1 MSSSRRIA
9 WMVGTWIFILVIY
22 SAVSLSLKRGSESLS
37 TFGNLVQ
44 CILPLL
50 ANAGLLLNSGTPH
63 WRRNIFWML
72 LAMSCTLWM
81 IGQFEWTYYE
91 VYLHK
96 PLPEMYA
103 GDILFFLRGIPMMA
117 AIALRPHLKRV
128 EIQLRFGYLDFVLL
142 LIWWTFLY
150 AYVVLPWL
158 YATPT
163 LSQYNHTFNL
173 LTNIQNIVI
182 VAGWAILWLQSSGAW
197 RIVYANLFG
206 ASAIYMLSSLTINV
220 AIEKHTYYTGSLYDL
235 SLLSAFLWLALAGVL
250 AHQNQNKLDAPLEN
264 AYDTD
269 GDASR
274 EENIWPA
281 RLAMAAVISL
291 PVFAIYTLR
300 FSHDDPAVR
309 DFRLMATLIA
319 SVPLAL
325 LIFVR
330 THLADRDRSQL
341 LSQSEMSV
349 ENLKR
354 LQAQIVQSEKL
365 VSLGQLAAGA
375 AHEINNP
382 LAAILGFSDLL
393 ADDPTIPEK
402 ARATASK
409 IRDQARRTK
418 TLVGNLLSFAR
429 QVPAERTLL
438 DINTVVNNA
447 VQLRALDL
455 RSGTTRI
462 ELQLESVLPGVRGD
476 GNQLMQVFFNIIS
489 NALEA
494 MEAANGGVLTIKTI
508 RDRAN
513 VVILFS
519 DTGPGLKDPQ
529 RVFDPFYTTKP
540 VGKGTG
546 LGLSIC
552 FGIVQE
558 HGGKIL
564 SYNRQEG
571 GAVFRVELPAV
582 LAVLPA
588 KELQLITA
596 STARQKPS

>member
-9 WMVGTWIFILVIY
+9 WMVGTWIFVLVVY

-50 ANAGLLLNSGTPH
+50 ANAGLLLNAGTPH

-91 VYLHK
+91 VYLRK
-96 PLPEMYA
+96 PLPEMYP

-117 AIALRPHLKRV
+117 AIALRPHLKRG

-150 AYVVLPWL
+150 TYVVLPWL

-163 LSQYNHTFNL
+163 LGQYNHTFNL
-173 LTNIQNIVI
+173 VTDIQNMVI
-182 VAGWAILWLQSSGAW
+182 VVGWAMLWLQSSGAW
-197 RIVYANLFG
+197 RIVYGNLFG
-206 ASAIYMLSSLTINV
+206 TSAIYMLSSLTINV
-220 AIEKHTYYTGSLYDL
+220 AIDKHTYYTGSLYDL
-235 SLLSAFLWLALAGVL
+235 SLLSSFLWLALAGVL
-250 AHQNQNKLDAPLEN
+250 AYQNQDRLDAPLEN
-264 AYDTD
+264 SFDTD
-269 GDASR
+269 GDANR

-291 PVFAIYTLR
+291 PIFAIYTLR

-309 DFRLMATLIA
+309 DFRLLATLIA

-325 LIFVR
+325 LIFAR
-330 THLADRDRSQL
+330 THLADRDRSRL
-341 LSQSEMSV
+341 LAQSEMSI

-393 ADDPTIPEK
+393 ADDPTVPDK

-438 DINTVVNNA
+438 DLNTVVTNA

-455 RSGTTRI
+455 RNSGTKI
-462 ELQLESVLPGVRGD
+462 EMKLESVLPGVRGD
-476 GNQLMQVFFNIIS
+476 GNQLMQVFFNIVS
-489 NALEA
+489 NAVDA
-494 MEAANGGVLTIKTI
+494 MESHNGGGTLTIKTM

-513 VVILFS
+513 VAILFS
-519 DTGPGLKDPQ
+519 DTGPGLKEPH

-540 VGKGTG
+540 IGKGTG

-558 HGGKIL
+558 HAGKIL
-564 SYNRQEG
+564 CYNSQTG

-582 LAVLPA
+582 LAALPSRDPQA
-588 KELQLITA
+588 VPTA
-596 STARQKPS
+596 AVKSP

>member
-9 WMVGTWIFILVIY
+9 WMLGTWILILVIY
-22 SAVSLSLKRGSESLS
+22 SAVSLLLRRGSDSLS
-37 TFGNLVQ
+37 AFGNIVQ
-44 CILPLL
+44 CLVPLF
-50 ANAGLLLNSGTPH
+50 ANAGLLLNAGTPH

-91 VYLHK
+91 VYLHR
-96 PLPEMYA
+96 PLPEMYP

-117 AIALRPHLKRV
+117 AIALRPHRKRG
-128 EIQLRFGYLDFVLL
+128 EIQLRFGYVDFVLL

-150 AYVVLPWL
+150 VFVVLPWL
-158 YATPT
+158 YAAPS
-163 LSQYNHTFNL
+163 LGQYNDTFNL
-173 LTNIQNIVI
+173 ITNIQNMVI
-182 VAGWAILWLQSSGAW
+182 VVGWAILWLQSSRAW
-197 RIVYANLFG
+197 RVVYANLFG
-206 ASAIYMLSSLTINV
+206 ASTVYMFSSLFINV
-220 AIEKHTYYTGSLYDL
+220 AIDGHKYYTGSLYDL
-235 SLLSAFLWLALAGVL
+235 WLLSTFFWFAFAGVT
-250 AHQNQNKLDAPLEN
+250 AHQNQDKLDAPSES
-264 AYDTD
+264 AYDSD
-269 GDASR
+269 PDATSD
-274 EENIWPA
+274 ESVWPA

-291 PVFAIYTLR
+291 PLFAIYTLR
-300 FSHDDPAVR
+300 FSQDDAPVR
-309 DFRLMATLIA
+309 DFRLMATLLA

-330 THLADRDRSQL
+330 THLADRDRSRL
-341 LSQSEMSV
+341 LAQSEQSI

-393 ADDPTIPEK
+393 ADDPAIPEK
-402 ARATASK
+402 ARTTASK

-455 RSGTTRI
+455 RSGTTRV

-508 RDRAN
+508 RDRGN

-582 LAVLPA
+582 LAALPA
-588 KELQLITA
+588 KELQLSTA
-596 STARQKPS
+596 SSTRQKPS

>member
-1 MSSSRRIA
+1 MPSSRRIV
-9 WMVGTWIFILVIY
+9 WMVGISIFLLVVY
-22 SAVSLSLKRGSESLS
+22 TAVSLSLKRDSDSLS

-44 CILPLL
+44 CIVPLF
-50 ANAGLLLNSGTPH
+50 ANAGLLLNAGAPH

-91 VYLHK
+91 VYLHR

-117 AIALRPHLKRV
+117 ALALRPHLKRG
-128 EIQLRFGYLDFVLL
+128 EIRLRFGYLDFVLL

-150 AYVVLPWL
+150 VFVVLPWL
-158 YATPT
+158 YATPV
-163 LSQYNHTFNL
+163 LGQYNHTFNL
-173 LTNIQNIVI
+173 ITNIQNMVI
-182 VAGWAILWLQSSGAW
+182 VVGWAILWLQSSGAW
-197 RIVYANLFG
+197 RIIYANLFG
-206 ASAIYMLSSLTINV
+206 ASTIYMFSSLFINV
-220 AIEKHTYYTGSLYDL
+220 AIDNHRYYTGSLYDL
-235 SLLSAFLWLALAGVL
+235 PLLSSFLWFALAGGI
-250 AHQNQNKLDAPLEN
+250 AYQNQNRLDAPLEN
-264 AYDTD
+264 GYDTD
-269 GDASR
+269 AHTSR

-291 PVFAIYTLR
+291 PLFAIYTMR
-300 FSHDDPAVR
+300 FSHDDLEVR
-309 DFRLMATLIA
+309 DFRLMATLLA

-325 LIFVR
+325 LIFLR
-330 THLADRDRSQL
+330 THLADRDRWRL
-341 LSQSEMSV
+341 LARSEQSV

-402 ARATASK
+402 ARTTASK

-508 RDRAN
+508 RDRGN

-519 DTGPGLKDPQ
+519 DTGPGLKDSQ

-558 HGGKIL
+558 HSGKIL

-582 LAVLPA
+582 LAALPA
-588 KELQLITA
+588 KELQLSTA
-596 STARQKPS
+596 STAHQKPS